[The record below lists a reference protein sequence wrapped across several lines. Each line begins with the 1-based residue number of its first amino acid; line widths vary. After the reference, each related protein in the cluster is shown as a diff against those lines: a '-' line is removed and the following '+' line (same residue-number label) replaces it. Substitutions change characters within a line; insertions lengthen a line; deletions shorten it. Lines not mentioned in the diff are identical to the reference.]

1 MEQGKTVV
9 VLGGG
14 VGGVVAANILRKKLP
29 RRHRVVLVERE
40 AKHVFSPSFLWLMI
54 GERSPDQIAR
64 PLAALSR
71 KGIEVVRGNIEGIDP
86 ANRTVR
92 VDGKQI
98 IGDYL
103 VVALGADLAPETV
116 PGLAEAGCNLYA
128 LPGAEA
134 INEARQH
141 RTQGRIVVL
150 VTATP
155 FKCPAAPYE
164 AAMLLEYDYRR
175 RGLRDAVQI
184 DIYTPE
190 PGPMSTAGAK
200 VSAAIRQI
208 VESKGIGYHPAL
220 SVSEVDAAQRRIN
233 FSGGATADYDL
244 LVYVPPHRAPQV
256 VREAGLCGASGWV
269 PVDRD
274 TLETTYPGVYA
285 IGDVTGIMLSNG
297 RPLPK
302 AGVIAHYEAEVV
314 ANNIVLAITGK
325 GRQHKFT
332 GRGECFIETGDGRAG
347 FGAGDFYAEPAPE
360 MRLRQPDRLLHLG
373 KVLFEKYWFFRWF

>member
-29 RRHRVVLVERE
+29 RQHRVVLVERE

-64 PLAALSR
+64 PLAALSC

-103 VVALGADLAPETV
+103 VVALGADLAPEIV

-141 RTQGRIVVL
+141 CRQGRIVVL

-190 PGPMSTAGAK
+190 PGPMSTAGPE
-200 VSAAIRQI
+200 VSAAIRQL
-208 VESKGIGYHPAL
+208 VESKGIGYHPTL

-285 IGDVTGIMLSNG
+285 IGDVSGIMLSNG